1 MWWVA
6 LVFTLG
12 LMALFQ
18 WLTRAGPLEARATL
32 ALGFLVLA
40 AHLGGELAK
49 RVRVPRITGFIITGL
64 VVGPAWLGLVR
75 SDEVTALGF
84 IADAAAALIAFAAG
98 AHLTLDMLRRDR
110 VVLARLSLG
119 TILVPLGIVAAVT
132 LSVSPWFPLTVHQP
146 FGDALAVA
154 LVLGA
159 IATASSPSLTVALMN
174 DLDARGP
181 FARTVLGVTVAKDVL
196 VIVLFALVL
205 AIARPLASRGAL
217 DLRVAATTLL
227 RAAGSIAVGVVLA
240 FTVSRYLNLLRRDT
254 PLLIIAVA
262 FLVAQVARLLG
273 LETML
278 IALTAGFYVA
288 NFSPT
293 EGARLEGQLKRA
305 SLPVYVAFFA
315 VLGAGLPLD
324 TETLR
329 EFGPWA
335 LLLMGLR
342 AVGLRYGTQFAGRS
356 PLVPADLASHG
367 WLGLISQAGVTFGLA
382 AAARRAF
389 PEWGVSLEALVVVMI
404 GVHAIVGPSSFR
416 WALRLTGEVT
426 EGEHVT
432 QNQDADRPALVPG
445 GGSL

>member
-6 LVFTLG
+6 LAFTLG

-40 AHLGGELAK
+40 AHIGGELAK
-49 RVRVPRITGFIITGL
+49 RLRLPRITGFVVTGL

-75 SDEVTALGF
+75 GDEVTALGF
-84 IADAAAALIAFAAG
+84 IADAAAALIAFAVG
-98 AHLTLDMLRRDR
+98 AQLNLEMLRRDR
-110 VVLARLSLG
+110 AILARLSLW
-119 TILVPLGIVAAVT
+119 TILLPLGTVAAVT
-132 LSVSPWFPLTVHQP
+132 LSVAPWFPLTVHQP
-146 FGDALAVA
+146 FGDAMAVA
-154 LVLGA
+154 LVLGT
-159 IATASSPSLTVALMN
+159 IAAASSPALTVALM
-174 DLDARGP
+174 DELDARGP
-181 FARTVLGVTVAKDVL
+181 FARTVLGVSVAKDVL

-205 AIARPLASRGAL
+205 AIARLVTSGGAL
-217 DLRVAATTLL
+217 DLRVAGTTLL
-227 RAAGSIAVGVVLA
+227 HGASAIAVGAVLGFA
-240 FTVSRYLNLLRRDT
+240 VSRYLRLLGRDT
-254 PLLIIAVA
+254 PLLLVALA
-262 FLVAQVARLLG
+262 FLTAQVARMLG

-278 IALTAGFYVA
+278 IALTGGFYVA
-288 NFSPT
+288 NFAPAEET
-293 EGARLEGQLKRA
+293 RLREQFNRSRL
-305 SLPVYVAFFA
+305 LVYIGFFA

-324 TETLR
+324 SERLR

-335 LLLMGLR
+335 LLL
-342 AVGLRYGTQFAGRS
+342 VGLRGLGLRLGTRLAGRS
-356 PLVPADLASHG
+356 PVVPGALASQG

-404 GVHAIVGPSSFR
+404 GVHAIVGPITFR

-432 QNQDADRPALVPG
+432 EKHDADRPALVPG

>member
-6 LVFTLG
+6 LAFTLG

-40 AHLGGELAK
+40 AHVGGELAK
-49 RVRVPRITGFIITGL
+49 RFRLPRITGFIVTGL

-75 SDEVTALGF
+75 GDEVTALGF
-84 IADAAAALIAFAAG
+84 IADAAAALIAFAVG
-98 AHLTLDMLRRDR
+98 SQLTLEMLRRDR
-110 VVLARLSLG
+110 ALLARLSLW
-119 TILVPLGIVAAVT
+119 TILLPLGTVAAVT

-146 FGDALAVA
+146 FGDAIAVA

-159 IATASSPSLTVALMN
+159 IAAASSPVLTVAVM
-174 DLDARGP
+174 DELDARGP
-181 FARTVLGVTVAKDVL
+181 FAQTVLGVTVAKDVL

-205 AIARPLASRGAL
+205 AIARLVTSGGAL
-217 DLRVAATTLL
+217 DLRVAGTTLVHG
-227 RAAGSIAVGVVLA
+227 ASSIAVGALLG
-240 FTVSRYLNLLRRDT
+240 FTVSRYLRLLGRDT
-254 PLLIIAVA
+254 PLVLVALA
-262 FLVAQVARLLG
+262 FLTSQVARLLG
-273 LETML
+273 LETTL
-278 IALTAGFYVA
+278 IALTGGFYVA
-288 NFSPT
+288 NFAPA
-293 EGARLEGQLKRA
+293 EGVRLRA
-305 SLPVYVAFFA
+305 QFNQGSLLVYIAFFA

-324 TETLR
+324 AETLR

-335 LLLMGLR
+335 LLL
-342 AVGLRYGTQFAGRS
+342 VGLRGLGLRLGTRLAGRS
-356 PLVPADLASHG
+356 PVVPADFASQG

-404 GVHAIVGPSSFR
+404 GVHAIVGPIGFR

-432 QNQDADRPALVPG
+432 EKHDSDRPALVPG
-445 GGSL
+445 SGSL

>member
-6 LVFTLG
+6 LAFTLG

-40 AHLGGELAK
+40 AHVGGELAK
-49 RVRVPRITGFIITGL
+49 RLRLPRLTGFIITG
-64 VVGPAWLGLVR
+64 VAVGPAWLGLVR
-75 SDEVTALGF
+75 GDEVTALGF
-84 IADAAAALIAFAAG
+84 IADAAVALIAFSAG
-98 AHLTLDMLRRDR
+98 SQLTLEMLRRDR
-110 VVLARLSLG
+110 ALLARLSFWTILLPLG
-119 TILVPLGIVAAVT
+119 TVAAVT
-132 LSVSPWFPLTVHQP
+132 LSVSPSFPLTVHQP
-146 FGDALAVA
+146 FGDAVAVA

-159 IATASSPSLTVALMN
+159 IAAASSPTLTVALM
-174 DLDARGP
+174 DELDARGP
-181 FARTVLGVTVAKDVL
+181 FARTVLGVTALKDVL

-205 AIARPLASRGAL
+205 AIARLGTSGGAL
-217 DLRVAATTLL
+217 DLRVAGTTLL
-227 RAAGSIAVGVVLA
+227 HGASSIAVGAVLGFMVA
-240 FTVSRYLNLLRRDT
+240 RYLRLLSRDT
-254 PLLIIAVA
+254 PLVLVALA
-262 FLVAQVARLLG
+262 FLTSQVAHLLG

-288 NFSPT
+288 NFAPA
-293 EGARLEGQLKRA
+293 EGARLRGQFNRG
-305 SLPVYVAFFA
+305 SLLVYVAFFA

-324 TETLR
+324 YESLR
-329 EFGPWA
+329 ELGPWV
-335 LLLMGLR
+335 LLLGGLR
-342 AVGLRYGTQFAGRS
+342 GLGLRLGTGLAGRS
-356 PLVPADLASHG
+356 SVVPADVASHG

-404 GVHAIVGPSSFR
+404 GVHAIVGPIGFR

-432 QNQDADRPALVPG
+432 EKHDPDRPALVPG